1 MTGVHKLI
9 KLSKTL
15 YKRIV
20 SVDCPILGNTVYFT
34 SEGFNH
40 LLYESYGHPRNINEQ
55 YMKLKCL
62 PNAPQ
67 VIKKCTRISEIR
79 TVKRRVKKKLKDAI
93 HYELVHEV
101 SPGKKIRVIIEKIGT
116 GKYKFRSIMPHDK
129 KSKKRS

>member
-1 MTGVHKLI
+1 MTGIHKLI

-15 YKRIV
+15 YKKIV
-20 SVDCPILGNTVYFT
+20 SVDCPILGDNVYFT

-67 VIKKCTRISEIR
+67 VIKKCIHISEIR
-79 TVKRRVKKKLKDAI
+79 KVKRRVKKKLKDAI

-101 SPGKKIRVIIEKIGT
+101 SPDKKIRVIIEKIGT
-116 GKYKFRSIMPHDK
+116 GKYKFMSIMPHNR
-129 KSKKRS
+129 KSKKRP